1 MAAPTCLRM
10 RMMMMLTKKMIIMK
24 EMILVMM
31 LTMKMIMMEETILMM
46 IFLNKLICSRA
57 FA

>member
-1 MAAPTCLRM
+1 MPGAQPVDRFLMIPQKVT
-10 RMMMMLTKKMIIMK
+10 MLTMKMM
-24 EMILVMM
+24 MM